1 MSQTTDAEYGYKWS
15 IIILIAVQFAILWA
29 LAQFWIHKML
39 KRRKQ
44 LNLKLFIVGVLGI
57 VIANNLIYFL
67 VKGIAIKFFDPR
79 FEIINGFVLLLS
91 TVEGFLKGIL
101 IISMLFSLHFF
112 KRWRTENE
120 ENQRLKQNELELE
133 NRALKSQLN
142 PHFLFNNLNTLSVLI
157 TQDQYIANEF
167 LKEMSDMYRYIL
179 KTTDVEIVPLEDE
192 LKFAQNYGN
201 LLKKRFGKDFNFN
214 VEINNLNFV
223 LPPISLHLLLENVV
237 KHNRIDADYP
247 MNLLIK
253 QSGNTLICKNTVN
266 LKNMVDSTEK
276 GLKILAD
283 QYRYLSNK
291 EINVQNENG
300 LFIVTLPLLT
310 VK

>member
-1 MSQTTDAEYGYKWS
+1 
-15 IIILIAVQFAILWA
+15 
-29 LAQFWIHKML
+29 
-39 KRRKQ
+39 
-44 LNLKLFIVGVLGI
+44 
-57 VIANNLIYFL
+57 
-67 VKGIAIKFFDPR
+67 
-79 FEIINGFVLLLS
+79 
-91 TVEGFLKGIL
+91 
-101 IISMLFSLHFF
+101 
-112 KRWRTENE
+112 
-120 ENQRLKQNELELE
+120 
-133 NRALKSQLN
+133 
-142 PHFLFNNLNTLSVLI
+142 
-157 TQDQYIANEF
+157 
-167 LKEMSDMYRYIL
+167 MYRYIL